1 MQNEKNKYTLHPAL
15 LGYMHPLMRPGTKVP
30 ENDLK
35 PYVINKEGV
44 LQTPSG
50 KEVIR
55 SALPTAPK
63 EVKYKVRVNGRDLI
77 GATVA
82 IFQKQIVIT
91 SAGSRTVA
99 PTPAKS
105 HEKAAKK

>member
-35 PYVINKEGV
+35 PYVIN
-44 LQTPSG
+44 